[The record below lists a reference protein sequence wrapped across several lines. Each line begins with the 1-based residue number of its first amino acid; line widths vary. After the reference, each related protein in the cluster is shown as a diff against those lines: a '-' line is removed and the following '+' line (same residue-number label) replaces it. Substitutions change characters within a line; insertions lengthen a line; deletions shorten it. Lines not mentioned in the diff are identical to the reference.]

1 MYSFSLGSDAA
12 SNDINGM
19 LITWIVAIA
28 VFVIIESCTSNLTT
42 IWFAL
47 GAVFAAV
54 LAALD
59 VGIEWQIITFICA
72 SALML
77 LLTRPLVKKL
87 LKRKPRKNKD
97 NLIGIPSYVTE
108 TINNVAQTGYVKIN
122 DVYWAARSIDN
133 SVIEKGTLVEVK
145 EIQGNKLIVST
156 VKGDK

>member
-1 MYSFSLGSDAA
+1 MYSFSLCSDAA

-87 LKRKPRKNKD
+87 LKRKPRTNKD

-156 VKGDK
+156 VKGDN

>member
-1 MYSFSLGSDAA
+1 MYSLSLGSDAA

-42 IWFAL
+42 IWFAC

-87 LKRKPRKNKD
+87 LKRKPLTNKD

-156 VKGDK
+156 VKGDN